1 MRRKV
6 FELFGFIYMFF
17 NVKIQNRKDVI
28 LKTGLVV
35 VTVLFIICL
44 YLLNTCDI
52 SAYTCLVEAVGV
64 FWRAE

>member
-1 MRRKV
+1 
-6 FELFGFIYMFF
+6 MFF

-35 VTVLFIICL
+35 VTVLFITCL
-44 YLLNTCDI
+44 YLLNPCDI